1 MLRLANEAAKCL
13 QEGVVSEPWM
23 VDLAMVLGTG
33 FAPFTGGPLRMCE
46 LQGYGSIVA
55 ALEYFEKTLG
65 PRFAPAAWLIEQIEH
80 PRELQTW

>member
-1 MLRLANEAAKCL
+1 
-13 QEGVVSEPWM
+13 GVVAEPWM

-46 LQGYGSIVA
+46 LQGYGETVA
-55 ALEYFEKTLG
+55 KLEYFEKTLG

-80 PRELQTW
+80 PREHHFS